1 MFGTEPEE
9 NVSLKCLNKKEGDVS
24 DVEIS
29 TLTKIWKMNY
39 KSQRECLQVMDV

>member
-9 NVSLKCLNKKEGDVS
+9 NMSLKCLNKEEGDMY
-24 DVEIS
+24 DLEIS

-39 KSQRECLQVMDV
+39 KSQGECLQVMDV